1 MDSREFVP
9 FALYGYIPNF
19 LNMILP
25 TIMGTTNTIIK
36 RTSISRVFFRLSVN
50 LTDCL
55 PPLRDL
61 ADLADLPDILTLPF
75 ISGSVPALYDLVVI
89 GNKLVEHEL
98 YGGYEQQNEYFQ
110 QIQVHAV
117 L

>member
-9 FALYGYIPNF
+9 YGWISSF
-19 LNMILP
+19 LNIIFA
-25 TIMGTTNTIIK
+25 TIMGMTNTISK

-55 PPLRDL
+55 PLLRDL

>member
-1 MDSREFVP
+1 MDSREFMP
-9 FALYGYIPNF
+9 YGWISSF
-19 LNMILP
+19 LNIIFP
-25 TIMGTTNTIIK
+25 TIMGMTNTISK

-55 PPLRDL
+55 PLLRDL

-75 ISGSVPALYDLVVI
+75 ISGSIPALYDLVVI

-98 YGGYEQQNEYFQ
+98 YCRYEQQNEYFQ